1 MDLNYSA
8 EDRAF
13 RDDIKDFIASELPDD
28 LRDKVRLGLKIKRDD
43 TVRWQK
49 ILNAKGWVAPEWPE
63 EFGGN
68 DWSVVQR
75 YIFKEELTGGHAPEL
90 VGQGPRMVGPVIYT
104 FGDDAQKARYLDR
117 ILAADDIW
125 CQGYSEPGSGSDLAS
140 LQTRA
145 VLDGDRYIVNG
156 TKMWTSHAHY
166 ADMMF
171 CLCRTDPD
179 VKFQEG
185 ISFLLIDMTSPGVEV
200 KPVPLMEGTHHVNMV
215 YLTDVEV
222 PVENRVGEENRGWTY
237 AKYLLRHE
245 RTGIARVGISKSQL
259 AKLKKIAAVESKD
272 GAALIDDPDFRREIA
287 LAEMSLKALE
297 ISELRALMATAKGDA
312 PGAEAS
318 TLKIRGTEVQQRLFE
333 LLMKTVGYYAQPDI
347 DEAREYGWN
356 EPPIGSDY
364 SMTLG
369 ANYFVSRRASIVGGT
384 NEIQR
389 NIISKMVLGL

>member
-125 CQGYSEPGSGSDLAS
+125 CQG
-140 LQTRA
+140 
-145 VLDGDRYIVNG
+145 
-156 TKMWTSHAHY
+156 
-166 ADMMF
+166 
-171 CLCRTDPD
+171 
-179 VKFQEG
+179 
-185 ISFLLIDMTSPGVEV
+185 
-200 KPVPLMEGTHHVNMV
+200 
-215 YLTDVEV
+215 
-222 PVENRVGEENRGWTY
+222 
-237 AKYLLRHE
+237 
-245 RTGIARVGISKSQL
+245 
-259 AKLKKIAAVESKD
+259 
-272 GAALIDDPDFRREIA
+272 
-287 LAEMSLKALE
+287 
-297 ISELRALMATAKGDA
+297 
-312 PGAEAS
+312 
-318 TLKIRGTEVQQRLFE
+318 
-333 LLMKTVGYYAQPDI
+333 
-347 DEAREYGWN
+347 
-356 EPPIGSDY
+356 
-364 SMTLG
+364 
-369 ANYFVSRRASIVGGT
+369 
-384 NEIQR
+384 
-389 NIISKMVLGL
+389 

>member
-1 MDLNYSA
+1 M
-8 EDRAF
+8 
-13 RDDIKDFIASELPDD
+13 
-28 LRDKVRLGLKIKRDD
+28 
-43 TVRWQK
+43 
-49 ILNAKGWVAPEWPE
+49 APEWPE

-389 NIISKMVLGL
+389 NIIAKMVLGL